1 MSSLLSLSG
10 VTFGDEKNYVLR
22 DINFS
27 QNKFQKIVIAGETG
41 SGKSTLMKIIAGLEQ
56 PSSGA
61 VIFENEK
68 IKGPADQLVPGHPQ
82 IVYLSQQFELPKF
95 LRVDQ
100 VLEYANQL
108 KSTQE
113 KKIFSVCRINHLLKR
128 KTDQLS
134 GGEKQRI
141 AIARLLIQCPK
152 LLLLDEPFSNLDR
165 IMKGILKEVIDDIG
179 KNLKIT
185 CILVSH
191 DPEDTLPW
199 ADEILVLKDGKIIQH
214 GSPHQ
219 IYHHPISPYVAG
231 LFGKYTLLSQAWAKK
246 FGVESSPKNI
256 IVRPENF
263 QVVRKA
269 SKTISGKIDKI
280 HFFGNHLLLE
290 VLSKGDRFYVTT
302 HSASLVEQEQ
312 VNLKLSLPPAA
323 YKLN

>member
-1 MSSLLSLSG
+1 MSSLLSVSG
-10 VTFGDEKNYVLR
+10 VTFGDERNYVLR

-27 QNKFQKIVIAGETG
+27 QNQFQKIVIAGETG
-41 SGKSTLMKIIAGLEQ
+41 SGKSTLLKIIAGLEQ
-56 PSSGA
+56 PSSGE
-61 VIFENEK
+61 VIFENNK
-68 IKGPADQLVPGHPQ
+68 VKGPADQLVPGHPQ

-95 LRVDQ
+95 LRVEQ

-108 KSTQE
+108 KSTPE
-113 KKIFSVCRINHLLKR
+113 KKIFSVCRVNHLLKR

-179 KNLKIT
+179 KKLKIT

-199 ADEILVLKDGKIIQH
+199 ADEILVLKSGKIIQQ
-214 GSPHQ
+214 GSANE
-219 IYHHPISPYVAG
+219 IYHQPINQYVAG
-231 LFGKYTLLSQAWAKK
+231 LFGAFTVLNVDLIKKFRIKTSAKK
-246 FGVESSPKNI
+246 I

-263 QVVRKA
+263 QLTKKDI
-269 SKTISGKIDKI
+269 KTVSGRIDKI
-280 HFFGNHLLLE
+280 NFYGNH
-290 VLSKGDRFYVTT
+290 F
-302 HSASLVEQEQ
+302 LVEVSTKQQQIFVITNNHLQPGEP
-312 VNLKLSLPPAA
+312 VHLKLKLPTIFI
-323 YKLN
+323 